1 MELKLFFKN
10 TFPNLLELD
19 ELVDKTFKQVIY
31 PKGTILVK
39 AKKFSTKLF
48 FIEKGLI
55 RTSFLNDDKDMTHKF
70 FDENDFCGALDC
82 IFYNESSKFTFEV
95 LEETTVQETDY
106 KTFKLN
112 FMKLEE
118 MRQFESKAIMDI
130 LRQSSDKL
138 IGTHTKSALDRYNFM
153 IKKYP
158 NILLRAKLGH
168 IASYLGVTQQTLSVI
183 RGMRS

>member
-19 ELVDKTFKQVIY
+19 ELVDMSFKKVIY
-31 PKGTILVK
+31 PKGSILVR
-39 AKKFSTKLF
+39 AQKFSTKLY

-70 FDENDFCGALDC
+70 FDQNDFCGPLDC
-82 IFYNESSKFTFEV
+82 IFYNEPSKFTFEV

-106 KTFKLN
+106 KTFDLN
-112 FMKLEE
+112 FLRLDGMK
-118 MRQFESKAIMDI
+118 QFESKTVMDI

-138 IGTHTKSALDRYNFM
+138 IGTHTKSAIDRYNFM
-153 IKKYP
+153 IEKYP

-168 IASYLGVTQQTLSVI
+168 IASYLGITPQTLSVI
-183 RGMRS
+183 RGIKS